1 MGWQGDTARIML
13 LALGKVL
20 DHEMRELS
28 AGKAIP
34 IEQMAYEV
42 GKVSARTVTTPSFK
56 KPHLPV
62 IRVH

>member
-1 MGWQGDTARIML
+1 ML